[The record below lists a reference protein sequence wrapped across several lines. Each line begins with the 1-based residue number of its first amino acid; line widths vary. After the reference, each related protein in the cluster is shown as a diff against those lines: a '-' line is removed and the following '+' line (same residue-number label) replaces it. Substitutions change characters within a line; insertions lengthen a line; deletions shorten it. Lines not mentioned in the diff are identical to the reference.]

1 VRRILD
7 QAAALLTRLSP
18 REQRLVSVFTVLLA
32 LVLLWTGVV
41 SPVLGGRGRIAAEIE
56 GLSGDLAALGD
67 LAKKIQ
73 AAETNSGAAAR
84 TGDADKTFSL
94 LAFVDKAATAS
105 LRRESVASMS
115 PGKRALE
122 GGREESTVDLKLSA
136 VTLPEIV
143 AMLREVETG
152 KGPVYVK
159 HLSIKKRY
167 EDASQ
172 FDVTLVTA
180 AVTRT

>member
-1 VRRILD
+1 MRRVFD
-7 QAAALLTRLSP
+7 QAAALLARLSP
-18 REQRLVSVFTVLLA
+18 REQRLVSVFTALLA
-32 LVLLWTGVV
+32 LTLLWTGLV
-41 SPVLGGRGRIAAEIE
+41 SPLLAGRGRIAAEIK
-56 GLSGDLAALGD
+56 GLENDLAALGD
-67 LAKKIQ
+67 LGRKIH
-73 AAETNSGAAAR
+73 AAEGNLAGADRSA
-84 TGDADKTFSL
+84 DAEKGFSL

-115 PGKRALE
+115 PGRRPLD
-122 GGREESTVDLKLSA
+122 GGREESTVELKLSA

-143 AMLREVETG
+143 ALLRDVEGG
-152 KGPVYVK
+152 KSPVYVK

-180 AVTRT
+180 AVTRG